1 MKTKITNYINAEDF
15 EVIINSDF
23 PHKKANIIAK
33 SLYDVFIVVSVGD
46 KFTSYILQEN
56 LTYINSNNVEA
67 YLKPT
72 ITLLIENSFEKL
84 TDHERNQI
92 KDRFSKQYRSV
103 FKSSFINH
111 FYDEIITK
119 LIKENIEFNKTLC
132 QIHFNNGYIDLKDL
146 QFKQRE
152 LSKHYITNF
161 INRDYQQSTAEQQNT
176 VLKPLTMIY
185 PDKQDLEC
193 ILEYLGSALSGIS
206 SKEQDTLFLLG
217 LGSSGKSFILS
228 LTEAAIG
235 CYFKELKSDTFS
247 LNNTKADKILNTFQ
261 SNQQVRITWINEL
274 EDVRID
280 TSLFKKFCDGQLTT
294 TQLYKD
300 GSFTIPHYSK
310 AIITANTMPNFKVDT
325 GVSRRFKGYTHQASF
340 TDDDELIDNKNHI
353 YKVDKDLLSKLIE
366 CNLMNAFFDIL
377 AEKCSSWLKGKHIK
391 FTKNF
396 DETRDTVLLSN
407 DWMQDFIDSNLKI
420 TNSPDDRIGKNE
432 MLVAVKAQYPQKH
445 LTPMQLITALKD
457 KKISYNA
464 KLRCEKLQGCFVGV
478 VFQSEFDDDLEDV
491 KDPLEKGIK
500 QVDYKSKY
508 EEALTR
514 IELLEKQQPPQVPVA
529 KEIKQSKNVV
539 INETKHTSI
548 NSLLSIK
555 NDADAMDAM
564 IDAML

>member
-33 SLYDVFIVVSVGD
+33 SLYDVFVVVSVGD

-56 LTYINSNNVEA
+56 LTYINSSNVEA

-72 ITLLIENSFEKL
+72 ITLLLEISFEKL
-84 TDHERNQI
+84 TEHEKNQI
-92 KDRFSKQYRSV
+92 KDRFSKQYRSI
-103 FKSSFINH
+103 FRSSFINH

-119 LIKENIEFNKTLC
+119 LIKENVEFNKTLC

-161 INRDYQQSTAEQQNT
+161 INRDYKPSTIEQQSK
-176 VLKPLTMIY
+176 VLTPLRMIY

-235 CYFKELKSDTFS
+235 CYFKELKSDTFT
-247 LNNTKADKILNTFQ
+247 LNNPKADKILNTFQ

-274 EDVRID
+274 EDARID

-294 TQLYKD
+294 TKLYRD
-300 GSFTIPHYSK
+300 DCFTIPHYSK
-310 AIITANTMPNFKVDT
+310 AIITANTMPNFKIDT

-340 TDDDELIDNKNHI
+340 THDDELIDTKNHI
-353 YKVDKDLLSKLIE
+353 HKVDKDLLFKLIE
-366 CNLMNAFFDIL
+366 NDLMDAFFDIL
-377 AEKCSSWLKGKHIK
+377 AEKCSSWLKGKQIK

-407 DWMQDFIDSNLKI
+407 DWIQDFIDSNLKI
-420 TNSPDDRIGKNE
+420 TNRPEDRIGKNE
-432 MLVAVKAQYPQKH
+432 MFEALKSQYPQKH

-478 VFQSEFDDDLEDV
+478 VFQSDFEDDLEDV

-500 QVDYKSKY
+500 QVDYKTKY
-508 EEALTR
+508 EEALKR
-514 IELLEKQQPPQVPVA
+514 IEQLQQLQQPPKA
-529 KEIKQSKNVV
+529 TKQPNNVV
-539 INETKHTSI
+539 INEPKATSI
-548 NSLLSIK
+548 NTLLSV

>member
-23 PHKKANIIAK
+23 PNKKANIIAK

-56 LTYINSNNVEA
+56 LTYINTNNVEV

-72 ITLLIENSFEKL
+72 ITLLLEISFEKL
-84 TDHERNQI
+84 TEHERNQI
-92 KDRFSKQYRSV
+92 KDRFSKQYRSI
-103 FKSSFINH
+103 FRSPFINH

-119 LIKENIEFNKTLC
+119 LIKENVEFNKTLC

-161 INRDYQQSTAEQQNT
+161 INRDYKPSTIEQQNK
-176 VLKPLTMIY
+176 VLNPLRMIY
-185 PDKQDLEC
+185 PDKQDLDC

-235 CYFKELKSDTFS
+235 CYFKELKSDTFT
-247 LNNTKADKILNTFQ
+247 LNNPKADKILNTFQ

-274 EDVRID
+274 EDARID

-294 TQLYKD
+294 TKLYRD
-300 GSFTIPHYSK
+300 DCFTIPHYSK
-310 AIITANTMPNFKVDT
+310 AIITANTMPNFKIDT

-340 TDDDELIDNKNHI
+340 THDDELIDTKNHI
-353 YKVDKDLLSKLIE
+353 HKVDKDLLFKLIE
-366 CNLMNAFFDIL
+366 NDLMDAFFDIL
-377 AEKCSSWLKGKHIK
+377 AEKCSLWLKGKQIK

-407 DWMQDFIDSNLKI
+407 DWIQDFIDSKLKI

-432 MLVAVKAQYPQKH
+432 MFEVLKSQYPQKH

-478 VFQSEFDDDLEDV
+478 VFQSDFEDDLEDV

-500 QVDYKSKY
+500 QVDYRSKY
-508 EEALTR
+508 ENAMNE
-514 IELLEKQQPPQVPVA
+514 IEELKKQLQQLQQPPKAQ
-529 KEIKQSKNVV
+529 KQTKNVV
-539 INETKHTSI
+539 INEPKATSY
-548 NSLLSIK
+548 NTLLSIK